1 MKYVFLLSSKAGAG
15 SFSEL
20 EHSIV
25 KCYSSNNLKYTII
38 KTEHKNHASEIVQ
51 KYCDCSDVVLY
62 VCSGDGTLNE
72 VINKMKEINAKF
84 SVGLIP
90 SGTAN
95 DFSKNFDY
103 SNFKIEDTIKPVID
117 DIDLIKVNGRYCVN
131 VLSFGFD
138 TVILNSAYNLLK
150 KNPKL
155 RANAY
160 PLAVFQNIFKIPKY
174 KLESSTSNGQNG
186 DVNLK
191 GYYLLGAICNG
202 GFYGGGFNPS
212 PYANLTDGVLEMCL
226 AETMPLYKIIPL
238 IFKYKKGAHLSHPLI
253 HFQKLTKGSIKFEK
267 ELMVNVDGEI
277 FTTDFLD
284 FEVVPKALRFAR
296 VYDYR
301 NK

>member
-103 SNFKIEDTIKPVID
+103 SNFKI
-117 DIDLIKVNGRYCVN
+117 
-131 VLSFGFD
+131 
-138 TVILNSAYNLLK
+138 
-150 KNPKL
+150 
-155 RANAY
+155 
-160 PLAVFQNIFKIPKY
+160 
-174 KLESSTSNGQNG
+174 
-186 DVNLK
+186 
-191 GYYLLGAICNG
+191 
-202 GFYGGGFNPS
+202 
-212 PYANLTDGVLEMCL
+212 
-226 AETMPLYKIIPL
+226 
-238 IFKYKKGAHLSHPLI
+238 
-253 HFQKLTKGSIKFEK
+253 
-267 ELMVNVDGEI
+267 
-277 FTTDFLD
+277 
-284 FEVVPKALRFAR
+284 
-296 VYDYR
+296 
-301 NK
+301 

>member
-25 KCYSSNNLKYTII
+25 KCYESNNLKYKII
-38 KTEHKNHASEIVQ
+38 KTEYKNHASEIVR
-51 KYCDCSDVVLY
+51 KYRDCSDVLLY

-72 VINKMKEINAKF
+72 VVNAMKQTAAKF

-103 SNFKIEDTIKPVID
+103 SSFKIENTIKPVID

-174 KLESSTSNGQNG
+174 KLESSTSNGENG

-191 GYYLLGAICNG
+191 GYYLLVAICNG

-226 AETMPLYKIIPL
+226 AEAMPLYKIIPL

-296 VYDYR
+296 VCDYR
-301 NK
+301 KI

>member
-1 MKYVFLLSSKAGAG
+1 MKYVFLLSSKSGSG

-25 KCYSSNNLKYTII
+25 KCYSENNLKYTII
-38 KTEHKNHASEIVQ
+38 KTEHKNHASEIVLQ
-51 KYCDCSDVVLY
+51 YRDCSDVVLY

-72 VINKMKEINAKF
+72 VVNAMKETAAKF

-103 SNFKIEDTIKPVID
+103 GNFKIENTIKPVID
-117 DIDLIKVNGRYCVN
+117 EIDLIRVNDRYCVN
-131 VLSFGFD
+131 ILSFGFD
-138 TVILNSAYNLLK
+138 TVILNSVYNLLK

-155 RANAY
+155 RAKAY
-160 PLAVFQNIFKIPKY
+160 PIAVFQNIFKIPKY
-174 KLESSTSNGQNG
+174 KLESSTCNGENG

-191 GYYLLGAICNG
+191 GYFLLGAICNG
-202 GFYGGGFNPS
+202 GYYGGGFNPS

-226 AETMPLYKIIPL
+226 AEAMPLYKLIPL
-238 IFKYKKGAHLSHPLI
+238 IFKYKKGAHLSNPFI
-253 HFQKLTKGSIKFEK
+253 HFQKLTHGNIKFEK
-267 ELMVNVDGEI
+267 ELMVNVDGQI
-277 FTTDFLD
+277 FTTDYLD

-296 VYDYR
+296 VCGYR
-301 NK
+301 KI